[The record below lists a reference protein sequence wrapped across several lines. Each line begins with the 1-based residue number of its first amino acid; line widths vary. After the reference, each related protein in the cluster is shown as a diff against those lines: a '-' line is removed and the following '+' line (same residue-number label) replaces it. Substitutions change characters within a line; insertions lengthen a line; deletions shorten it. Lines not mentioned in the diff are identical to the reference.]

1 MNSSFIRSIGGNL
14 LFGSLPKKERIEHQK
29 ALNKLLQEEGL
40 EDIGK
45 DGLGA
50 VFILA
55 DKYLEGERIDLVL
68 LRAILSRIS
77 WEKGTLKK
85 VIPNLYYA
93 INT

>member
-1 MNSSFIRSIGGNL
+1 
-14 LFGSLPKKERIEHQK
+14 LFGSLPKKERIELQK

-45 DGLGA
+45 DGLGT

-68 LRAILSRIS
+68 LILSRIS
-77 WEKGTLKK
+77 WEKGALKK